1 MATLTIRNMD
11 ETVKQALRL
20 RAAAHGIS
28 MEEEAR
34 RILKEVIVPVAAST
48 HLGQQLLRRFS
59 AVSSEE
65 FSLPE
70 RQLRARRP
78 LWDEPA

>member
-34 RILKEVIVPVAAST
+34 RILKEVIAPVAVPT
-48 HLGQQLLRRFS
+48 HLGQHLLQRF
-59 AVSSEE
+59 VNVNSEA

-70 RQLRARRP
+70 RQLRTRRP